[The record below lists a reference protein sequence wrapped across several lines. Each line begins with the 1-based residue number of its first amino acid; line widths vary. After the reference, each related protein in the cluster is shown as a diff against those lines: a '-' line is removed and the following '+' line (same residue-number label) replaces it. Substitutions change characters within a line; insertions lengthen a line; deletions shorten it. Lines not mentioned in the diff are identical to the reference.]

1 MELEGQV
8 ALISGGTRGIG
19 RGIAEAFIAEGANVV
34 INGRNA
40 DKGAQAIEEMNAGDQ
55 AHFIAGDV
63 TSQEVCEGLV
73 DQTVERYGKIDILV
87 PNAGGGT
94 IEGEEP
100 SPLVDLSEENWQFVL
115 NWNLNHPMWLMRRA
129 LKYLSLIHISEP
141 TRRS

>member
-34 INGRNA
+34 INGRSA

-87 PNAGGGT
+87 PNDGCKHIT
-94 IEGEEP
+94 IIASSADCLIFYKLSP
-100 SPLVDLSEENWQFVL
+100 SLSTSV
-115 NWNLNHPMWLMRRA
+115 
-129 LKYLSLIHISEP
+129 
-141 TRRS
+141 

>member
-34 INGRNA
+34 INGRSA

-63 TSQEVCEGLV
+63 TSQDVCEGLV
-73 DQTVERYGKIDILV
+73 DETVER
-87 PNAGGGT
+87 
-94 IEGEEP
+94 
-100 SPLVDLSEENWQFVL
+100 
-115 NWNLNHPMWLMRRA
+115 
-129 LKYLSLIHISEP
+129 LSLIHI
-141 TRRS
+141 